1 MASECAA
8 RDNVLEHMFAT
19 RSFVNKVIFGNQAF
33 QMFRFP
39 ARKISGSLH
48 CESFGKLIAI
58 ERVMVQS
65 LSVDRLQSAPS
76 QRLLPV
82 PCRMHNAQSRD
93 TSARRN
99 DVPKIRR
106 VSIGTIWSESLSLS
120 GLDQFGGELGIAA
133 SPICAGFTIRAGA
146 GSADEPRTV

>member
-19 RSFVNKVIFGNQAF
+19 RSFVNKVIFINQAF

-65 LSVDRLQSAPS
+65 LSVDRLQLGPS
-76 QRLLPV
+76 QCLLPV
-82 PCRMHNAQSRD
+82 PCRM
-93 TSARRN
+93 RN
-99 DVPKIRR
+99 RETLVPKIQHVR
-106 VSIGTIWSESLSLS
+106 IGTICQNPYHSAALISSAANS
-120 GLDQFGGELGIAA
+120 GLPP

-146 GSADEPRTV
+146 GSADEPRTA